1 MRVQKGGKMKRH
13 FFRYDVLLLLL
24 GSLVSLLETGLGA
37 SDAPQTRIQVRLN
50 EKLETG
56 QEQSGQTFSGT
67 IARSVTV
74 GGRVVLAR
82 GTRVKGRVVEAV
94 GSGRVK
100 RPASLTLELTQVGD
114 ASIRTEPLRLDEQ
127 SHVVRNAEL
136 IGGGAAT
143 GTLLGAAAGGKKGAA
158 VGAAAGAG
166 GGAGGGGLSREEG
179 GRAPPRNLVP
189 LGLATAGG
197 SGAW

>member
-1 MRVQKGGKMKRH
+1 MKRH

-37 SDAPQTRIQVRLN
+37 SVAPQTRMQVRLN

-56 QEQSGQTFSGT
+56 QAQPGQTFSGT
-67 IARSVTV
+67 IARSVSV
-74 GGRVVLAR
+74 GGRVVLPR

-94 GSGRVK
+94 SSGRLK
-100 RPASLTLELTQVGD
+100 RPASITLELTQVGG

-166 GGAGGGGLSREEG
+166 AGTAGAVFPREKESLPPPETGLPLVVSPGGAGGGWGEAQG
-179 GRAPPRNLVP
+179 
-189 LGLATAGG
+189 
-197 SGAW
+197 